1 MPSPE
6 TPAEARRGRAGDV
19 RRPCV
24 QSREHLGL
32 EHVRDILEAFPAVGL
47 GRGAFLSLA
56 FLPYPHSISGRP
68 RRVRRSVHD
77 RARRYVHTSCLS
89 SPVPAQVPHGADAD
103 SEHKR
108 ATQTTCNTPSPRAR
122 RCRTTSSAGNS
133 SAPRRTCTTCSLTR
147 VRASRSCKVYRGL
160 PLPNVEHFG
169 NWD

>member
-24 QSREHLGL
+24 HSREHLGL
-32 EHVRDILEAFPAVGL
+32 EHIRDILEAFPAIGL

-56 FLPYPHSISGRP
+56 FLSYPHSISGRP

-108 ATQTTCNTPSPRAR
+108 ATQTTSNTPSPRAR
-122 RCRTTSSAGNS
+122 RCRTSGSATRSSAQ
-133 SAPRRTCTTCSLTR
+133 RRICTTCTR
-147 VRASRSCKVYRGL
+147 RRWRRRGSRICRL
-160 PLPNVEHFG
+160 ARMVER
-169 NWD
+169 WA